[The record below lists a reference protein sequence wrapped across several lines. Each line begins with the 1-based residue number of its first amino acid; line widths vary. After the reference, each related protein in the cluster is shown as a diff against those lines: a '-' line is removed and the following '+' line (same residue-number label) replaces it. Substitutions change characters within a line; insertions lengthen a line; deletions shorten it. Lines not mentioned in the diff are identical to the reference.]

1 MELVLQTYDWFLY
14 LLALI
19 RGLYLIKVITEGYF
33 RTFIKISL
41 IYVKHCH
48 KKDANELFCKDYL
61 IVYFFL
67 RTLLLY
73 VPFVNEYLFS

>member
-14 LLALI
+14 LPALI

-48 KKDANELFCKDYL
+48 KKDAN
-61 IVYFFL
+61 
-67 RTLLLY
+67 
-73 VPFVNEYLFS
+73 